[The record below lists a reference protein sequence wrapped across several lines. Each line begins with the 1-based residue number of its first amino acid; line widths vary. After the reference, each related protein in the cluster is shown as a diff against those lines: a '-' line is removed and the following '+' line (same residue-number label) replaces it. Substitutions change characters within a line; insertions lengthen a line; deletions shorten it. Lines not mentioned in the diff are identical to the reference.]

1 LAKSSLKAEEKEK
14 KEEDETYKSAPDLF
28 ETTKL

>member
-1 LAKSSLKAEEKEK
+1 MLKKVVTEEEKKDAEGS
-14 KEEDETYKSAPDLF
+14 YKSAPDLF

>member
-1 LAKSSLKAEEKEK
+1 MKKTLKEADEK
-14 KEEDETYKSAPDLF
+14 KKMEEETYKSAPDLF